1 MIDQKNRLPIRN
13 AAGIELVGKRE
24 KPMNWVNLGVVKL
37 AVVCH

>member
-1 MIDQKNRLPIRN
+1 MRN
-13 AAGIELVGKRE
+13 AAGIELVGKRK